1 MRLIV
6 PAGLS
11 VVLLIACHPTVTD
24 PRTQAPLVLTA
35 NAVPAAPS
43 ELRLTGVVRARVESD
58 LGFRVAGK
66 VAARLVDAGQAV
78 KKGQAL
84 MRLDPNDLAL
94 GASSRAFDLAAT
106 RARLDQTEADLK
118 RLKGLVEVGA
128 TSAKSYDEA
137 TAAAAGARA
146 QWAAA
151 QSQSSVASNARG
163 YSLLVADSD
172 GVVQETM
179 AEPGQIVSAGQPVIK
194 LAQAGPREAAVD
206 LPENY
211 RPHLRSAGRASLY
224 GGDGAVFP
232 AVLRQVSQA
241 ADPLTRTYPARYV
254 MQDAGAAAPLGT
266 TVTLRLDGLD
276 HNGPPT
282 GARSAVSIP
291 LGALYDSGTGA
302 GVWLIGDDRVR
313 FAPVTI
319 VSLGAELAIVDGLA
333 PGARIVALGA
343 DRLREGQAI
352 RIGTTPSSLET
363 RKAVP

>member
-11 VVLLIACHPTVTD
+11 ALLLVACHPTVAD

-35 NAVPAAPS
+35 DAVPAAAP

-106 RARLDQTEADLK
+106 RARLDQTEADLN

-137 TAAAAGARA
+137 TAAAASARA

-151 QSQSSVASNARG
+151 QAQSSVASNARG
-163 YSLLVADSD
+163 YSLLVADAD

-179 AEPGQIVSAGQPVIK
+179 AEPGQVVSAGQSVIK

-206 LPENY
+206 LPENF
-211 RPHLRSAGRASLY
+211 RPSLRSAGKASLY
-224 GGDGAVFP
+224 GGDGTIFS

-254 MQDAGAAAPLGT
+254 CKAPAP
-266 TVTLRLDGLD
+266 RR
-276 HNGPPT
+276 HS
-282 GARSAVSIP
+282 ARP
-291 LGALYDSGTGA
+291 
-302 GVWLIGDDRVR
+302 
-313 FAPVTI
+313 
-319 VSLGAELAIVDGLA
+319 
-333 PGARIVALGA
+333 
-343 DRLREGQAI
+343 
-352 RIGTTPSSLET
+352 
-363 RKAVP
+363 